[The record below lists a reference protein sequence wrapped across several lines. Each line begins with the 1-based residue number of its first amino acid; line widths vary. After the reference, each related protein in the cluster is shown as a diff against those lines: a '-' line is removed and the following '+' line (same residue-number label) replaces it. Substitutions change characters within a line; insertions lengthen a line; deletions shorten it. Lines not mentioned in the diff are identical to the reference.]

1 MSLDVD
7 GFDEP
12 VTGGCVAI
20 AISNDHH
27 LMKLAQ
33 KLPWEEMLKLGVSP
47 EDGTKLNIKMHFP
60 G

>member
-1 MSLDVD
+1 MMSLDVD

-33 KLPWEEMLKLGVSP
+33 KLPWEEMLKLVLP
-47 EDGTKLNIKMHFP
+47 DLQRTDRKHW
-60 G
+60 